1 MTTIRRSR
9 LIATTMTFTLMSLIF
24 ASQVLAAPAVEPTAA
39 PAAQA
44 QNGQEKPQ
52 ASPEELERF
61 RADLIRFVQA
71 YKELAALTNPKQAQ
85 KFNSLAAQLQKLSYK
100 QLNIIRSGMT
110 DFSVVGKTAQRL
122 HDSVA
127 KSKALRSISAAPL
140 DKVFETNSPG
150 FPPAD
155 YPSCGST
162 RTDDAVVD
170 ASDDALFVAEGVR
183 DGASRACDEVVVIL
197 GEGGNGSLACIITD
211 GVYLAAKI
219 INYGLHYCNDKIDAA
234 EQGAAYSRLDHMHAD
249 LESSVANDNTNTS
262 TITGAVNTAKTTII
276 NNDDANKTTIVN
288 NDNLNKTTIIANDNT
303 NTTNIVS
310 NDNTNKNSIISND
323 NTNTANLT
331 ALLNQALATIINNAN
346 SNKEELKNLLLRT
359 QIEADLAMAD
369 NAVPVALYET
379 PGTTCTPSLANPP
392 TQCGYLN
399 LVRTIVKE
407 TIVNVAGPNT
417 AKANVLLAQGD
428 AQKAAG
434 NYKQAYQTYRQ
445 AYKTAA
451 K

>member
-1 MTTIRRSR
+1 MNPTRTR
-9 LIATTMTFTLMSLIF
+9 LAIATALTFTLMILIS
-24 ASQVLAAPAVEPTAA
+24 ASQVLAAPSQESRAQAAA
-39 PAAQA
+39 PVQD
-44 QNGQEKPQ
+44 GQEKPV
-52 ASPEELERF
+52 ASAEDLERF

-71 YKELAALTNPKQAQ
+71 YKELAALANPKQAQ
-85 KFNSLAAQLQKLSYK
+85 KFNGLAAQLQKLSLK
-100 QLNIIRSGMT
+100 QLNTIRSGMA
-110 DFSVVGKTAQRL
+110 DSSVVGKTAQKL

-140 DKVFETNSPG
+140 GNVFETNSPG

-183 DGASRACDEVVVIL
+183 DAASRACDEVIVIL

-234 EQGAAYSRLDHMHAD
+234 EQGAAYSRLDHLHSD
-249 LESSVANDNTNTS
+249 LESSVANDNTNTLA
-262 TITGAVNTAKTTII
+262 ITGAVNTAKTNII
-276 NNDDANKTTIVN
+276 NNDNANATNIIANDNTNKTTIVN
-288 NDNLNKTTIIANDNT
+288 NDNA
-303 NTTNIVS
+303 
-310 NDNTNKNSIISND
+310 NKNAIISND
-323 NTNTANLT
+323 NTNAANLT

-346 SNKEELKNLLLRT
+346 ANKEELKNLVLRT
-359 QIEADLAMAD
+359 QIEADLATAD
-369 NAVPVALYET
+369 NAVPLALYET
-379 PGTTCTPSLANPP
+379 PSTTCTPSLANPP

-407 TIVNVAGPNT
+407 TIANVAGPET
-417 AKANVLLAQGD
+417 AKANALLAQGD
-428 AQKAAG
+428 AEKAAG
-434 NYKQAYQTYRQ
+434 KYKQAYLTYRK